1 MVKIAIGT
9 DLGAAKTVEIE
20 WKKLSRLLCKHEQRH
35 RKGGKFFVGGHFTG
49 TDRKEDQMVGR
60 SLLTLDA
67 DETGMSLDEI
77 ELQLTMSLD
86 CTFAAYTTYS
96 HTIGKPKLRIV
107 IPLSREITPEEYRQL
122 SRAVGEALGIPLDA
136 CSYKPNQV
144 MYMPSCPDVSL
155 SWAMAIDDGGP
166 LDVDGYIA
174 AGTITPTENST
185 DLDDAIS
192 EQPLDLTDDQ
202 VKNYLRAYPAT
213 SLEYNAWVQVGA
225 ALHHQYQGSKYGLKL
240 WSTWSEADAE
250 RYDKKVMTTKWR
262 SFGNSIRKTTFASI
276 IYRVK
281 ELGGIGAVATT
292 NEHGA
297 TPFDELI
304 AQCAAV
310 ADRDAHRAM
319 VDTLKAMPSNALA
332 DSDRALLAAELHQA
346 WAKSVGITRG
356 DVKKSVKPPATT
368 GGGGGGSL
376 PGWAEHWV
384 YLTERAE
391 YYNTATFYGIKRE
404 AFNTKFASEPICILS
419 NTPAAVL
426 VGSNPAFLK
435 CNDTMYWPGAASEV
449 CFDGNH
455 YINICREDIAQPC
468 AVLDDDGQAVIDLFL
483 AHTALLLPDPLE
495 QKILL
500 DWLAYVLQHPGRR
513 VNWGVLLQ
521 GAQGCGKSYFST
533 VMQNILGRN
542 MRQLDSTTIAG
553 RFTGWAHGSRLA
565 VVEEIRI
572 SGTNKYEV
580 LDKLKPYQT
589 NDTISV
595 EEKGRDSRTVPNF
608 TNYLLLTNH
617 KDAIPLTDGDRRY
630 CVLFSALQTKTQ
642 MAGAFSGGG
651 GTDAYFTTLF
661 DDSERRVDALAHYL
675 LNRAIS
681 PDFMPR
687 GNAPM
692 TGAKTQMMALA
703 LSPEREA
710 VEDAIETHRCPV
722 INENIIDITT
732 LVDYAAMTQGEPL
745 PTGRTLSKILSEMGY
760 EKVEKRITCNKTR
773 RQHRIWLRP
782 DVRPGVRIA
791 EVDEFLNDLN
801 YVPF

>member
-1 MVKIAIGT
+1 MMVKIAIGT

-20 WKKLSRLLCKHEQRH
+20 WKKLSGLLCKHEQRK

-67 DETGMSLDEI
+67 DETGMTLDEI
-77 ELQLTMSLD
+77 ELQLTMVLD

-96 HTIGKPKLRIV
+96 HSDGKPKIRIV
-107 IPLSREITPEEYRQL
+107 MPLSREVTPDEYRQL
-122 SRAVGEALGIPLDA
+122 SRSVGDALGIPLDA

-155 SWAMAIDDGGP
+155 SWAMAMDNGGP
-166 LDVDGYIA
+166 LQVDGYA
-174 AGTITPTENST
+174 LTEKTVQTGTGD

-213 SLEYNAWVQVGA
+213 SLEYNEWVQVGA
-225 ALHHQYQGSKYGLKL
+225 ALHHQYQGNQDGLKL
-240 WSTWSEADAE
+240 WAQWSKADTE
-250 RYDKKVMTTKWR
+250 RYDKNVMATKWR

-276 IYRVK
+276 IYHVK
-281 ELGGIGAVATT
+281 ESGGIGAVATT
-292 NEHGA
+292 NESGA

-319 VDTLKAMPSNALA
+319 VDTLKAMPANVLA

-346 WAKSVGITRG
+346 WAKGVGITRT

-368 GGGGGGSL
+368 GGGGGSL
-376 PGWAEHWV
+376 PGWAEDWV

-391 YYNTATFYGIKRE
+391 YYNTETYYGIKRE
-404 AFNTKFASEPICILS
+404 AFNTKFASEPICVLT
-419 NTPAAVL
+419 NTQAAVL
-426 VGSNPAFLK
+426 IGSNPAFLK

-449 CFDGNH
+449 YFDGNH

-468 AVLDDDGQAVIDLFL
+468 AAVDDDGQAVIDLFL
-483 AHTALLLPDPLE
+483 AHTAILLPEPNE

-500 DWLAYVLQHPGRR
+500 DWLAYVLQQPGKR

-617 KDAIPLTDGDRRY
+617 KDAIPLGDGDRRY
-630 CVLFSALQTKTQ
+630 CVLFSALQSASQ
-642 MAGAFSGGG
+642 MDKAFSAGG
-651 GTDAYFTTLF
+651 GTDAYFKRLF
-661 DDSERRVDALAHYL
+661 DGSERRIDALAHYL
-675 LNRAIS
+675 LNRKIS
-681 PDFMPR
+681 ADFMPR

-692 TGAKTQMMALA
+692 TGAKTQMMSLA
-703 LSPEREA
+703 VSPEREA
-710 VEDAIETHRCPV
+710 LEDAIETHQCPV
-722 INENIIDITT
+722 INDQVIDITT
-732 LVDYAAMTQGEPL
+732 LADYAEMEPGAPL
-745 PTGRTLSKILSEMGY
+745 PTGRTLAKILTELGY

-773 RQHRIWLRP
+773 RKHRVWIRAGF
-782 DVRPGVRIA
+782 DK
-791 EVDEFLNDLN
+791 VDRMTEIEQFLNDPD
-801 YVPF
+801 YIPF

>member
-1 MVKIAIGT
+1 MMVKIAIGT

-20 WKKLSRLLCKHEQRH
+20 WNKLSGMLCNHEQRS

-49 TDRKEDQMVGR
+49 TERKEDQMVGR

-77 ELQLTMSLD
+77 ELQLTMGLD
-86 CTFAAYTTYS
+86 CAFAAYTTYS

-107 IPLSREITPEEYRQL
+107 IPLSREITPDEYRQL
-122 SRAVGEALGIPLDA
+122 SRAVGDALEIPLDP

-144 MYMPSCPDVSL
+144 MYMPSCPDISTAWSMAVSGPPL
-155 SWAMAIDDGGP
+155 AVEDHLLLETTDTEPGEDD
-166 LDVDGYIA
+166 L
-174 AGTITPTENST
+174 EQ
-185 DLDDAIS
+185 AIS
-192 EQPLDLTDDQ
+192 EQPLDITDDQ
-202 VKNYLRAYPAT
+202 VKNYLRAYPA
-213 SLEYNAWVQVGA
+213 A
-225 ALHHQYQGSKYGLKL
+225 ALDYDGWVTVGMALSHQYQGKAAGKKL
-240 WSTWSEADAE
+240 WDQWSRASEKHDQ
-250 RYDKKVMTTKWR
+250 RQNDYKWR
-262 SFGNSIRKTTFASI
+262 SFGNSIRKATFASI
-276 IYRVK
+276 IYHVK
-281 ELGGIGAVATT
+281 ESGGIGAVATT

-319 VDTLKAMPSNALA
+319 VDTLKAMPANALA

-346 WAKSVGITRG
+346 WAKGVGITRT

-368 GGGGGGSL
+368 GGGGGSL
-376 PGWAEHWV
+376 PGWAEDWV

-391 YYNTATFYGIKRE
+391 YYNTETFYGIKRE
-404 AFNTKFASEPICILS
+404 AFNTKFASEPIC
-419 NTPAAVL
+419 VL
-426 VGSNPAFLK
+426 TGTQASALVSMNPAFIK
-435 CNDTMYWPGAASEV
+435 CNDTMYWPGAGSQV
-449 CFDGNH
+449 YFDGNH
-455 YINICREDIAQPC
+455 YINLCREDIAQPC
-468 AVLDDDGQAVIDLFL
+468 AAVDDDGQAVIDLFL
-483 AHTALLLPDPLE
+483 AHTAILLPEPNE

-500 DWLAYVLQHPGRR
+500 DWLAYVLQQPGKR

-533 VMQNILGRN
+533 IMQNILGRN

-617 KDAIPLTDGDRRY
+617 KDAIPLGDGDRRY
-630 CVLFSALQTKTQ
+630 CVLFSALQSASQ
-642 MAGAFSGGG
+642 MDKAFSAGG
-651 GTDAYFTTLF
+651 GTDAYFKRLF
-661 DDSERRVDALAHYL
+661 DGSERRVDALAHYL
-675 LNRAIS
+675 LNRTIS
-681 PDFMPR
+681 ADFMPR

-692 TGAKTQMMALA
+692 TGAKAQMTSLA
-703 LSPEREA
+703 VSPEREA
-710 VEDAIETHRCPV
+710 LEDAIETHQCPV
-722 INENIIDITT
+722 ISDQVIDITT
-732 LVDYAAMTQGEPL
+732 LADYAEMEPGAPL
-745 PTGRTLSKILSEMGY
+745 PTGRTLAKILSEMGY

-773 RQHRIWLRP
+773 RKHRVWIRAGF
-782 DVRPGVRIA
+782 DK
-791 EVDEFLNDLN
+791 VDRMTEIEQFLNDPD
-801 YVPF
+801 YIPF